1 MILYPRACETQ
12 LVGQFREDV
21 IEEGAVLMTEMGS
34 ESQLRIM
41 RVEALYCHDAEPLN

>member
-1 MILYPRACETQ
+1 MLLSGSCGVE
-12 LVGQFREDV
+12 EDK
-21 IEEGAVLMTEMGS
+21 GTALMTKMGF